1 MFSFN
6 FLAKDTKM
14 AKSLLLCCHHCRQLF
29 AGEEKG
35 AATRPFLTAAAVG
48 NKNI

>member
-14 AKSLLLCCHHCRQLF
+14 AKSLCYSAIIGDSCFKEKSEGGGDTPLSDGGCRWQ
-29 AGEEKG
+29 
-35 AATRPFLTAAAVG
+35 
-48 NKNI
+48 